1 MKFPNDLITFCQ
13 HFSSFHTHTHI
24 HISRLKSNYVCN
36 IKLHSVENTVQHGKC
51 MCCVKGQNDSP
62 PLLSAPPNRSC
73 PPQSSCVSECNAK
86 VDCKNKNNNKNKKMQ
101 CRLKIEMTKR
111 RRSQKPLGRRYVGKC
126 QVAYNKP
133 SAAAT
138 NHIYLFAG
146 HKEKKLLCQKQQH
159 RSAIETIISKKMK
172 IKNSISLANDLSI

>member
-1 MKFPNDLITFCQ
+1 
-13 HFSSFHTHTHI
+13 
-24 HISRLKSNYVCN
+24 
-36 IKLHSVENTVQHGKC
+36 
-51 MCCVKGQNDSP
+51 
-62 PLLSAPPNRSC
+62 
-73 PPQSSCVSECNAK
+73 
-86 VDCKNKNNNKNKKMQ
+86 MQ

-133 SAAAT
+133 SAAT

-146 HKEKKLLCQKQQH
+146 HKEKKLLCQKQQQQH